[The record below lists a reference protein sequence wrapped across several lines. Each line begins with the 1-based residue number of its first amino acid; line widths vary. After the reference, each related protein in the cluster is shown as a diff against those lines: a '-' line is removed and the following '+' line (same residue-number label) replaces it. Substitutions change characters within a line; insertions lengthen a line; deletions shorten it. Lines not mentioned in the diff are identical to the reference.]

1 MKRHK
6 PNIIDAAGLA
16 DWLATEELTYANDQR
31 NGKRLALDTFLSG
44 DLVVTF
50 GDEVLYRGDDVGAAV
65 DAFNDAG

>member
-6 PNIIDAAGLA
+6 ANIIDAAGLA
-16 DWLATEELTYANDQR
+16 DWLATEKLTYANDQR
-31 NGKRLALDTFLSG
+31 NGKRLVLDTFLSG

-50 GDEVLYRGDDVGAAV
+50 GDEVLYRGDDVDAAV